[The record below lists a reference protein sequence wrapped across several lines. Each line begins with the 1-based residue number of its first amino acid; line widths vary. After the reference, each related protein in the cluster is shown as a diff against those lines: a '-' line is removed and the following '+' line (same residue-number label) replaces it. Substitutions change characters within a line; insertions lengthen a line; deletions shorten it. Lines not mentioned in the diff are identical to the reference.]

1 MVKDNSLY
9 DKLELT
15 STATEN
21 DIKKAYARLSKK
33 WHPDKNPN
41 NIEEATRKFQEINEA
56 KEILLNPEKRTQY
69 DMGSSNNNDVSNFF
83 NEVMKQHFSFNT
95 NFSFNF
101 NNQNTNVQPEVLENI
116 IANLNVTLEQIYNQ
130 DEISFSYKYKHYCSK
145 CNGYG
150 TDNGSPPCCN
160 KCNGKGMI
168 VQIHQTGFSIQQ
180 IANTCDKCLGS
191 GKYVNSNCNNCVG
204 SGFELK
210 DRQLS
215 VKLDLG
221 LSSGNEIKLTSKGHN
236 YKNDKT
242 DLILIIQEQPHTY
255 FKRQHNNLLID
266 IELQLYEALYGF
278 NKLITYLDGSQLNLF
293 YRGITDYGTTRRAK
307 NYGMHISNSSDK
319 GDLIINFTF
328 KLPNLSLEVINLL
341 HEKNDIQHEDI
352 SKLNISK
359 ITLI

>member
-15 STATEN
+15 PTATEN

-56 KEILLNPEKRTQY
+56 KEILLNPEKRTQH
-69 DMGSSNNNDVSNFF
+69 DMGSNNNQDVSNFF

-101 NNQNTNVQPEVLENI
+101 NNQNNNEQPEVLENI

-160 KCNGKGMI
+160 KCNGK
-168 VQIHQTGFSIQQ
+168 
-180 IANTCDKCLGS
+180 
-191 GKYVNSNCNNCVG
+191 
-204 SGFELK
+204 
-210 DRQLS
+210 
-215 VKLDLG
+215 
-221 LSSGNEIKLTSKGHN
+221 
-236 YKNDKT
+236 
-242 DLILIIQEQPHTY
+242 
-255 FKRQHNNLLID
+255 
-266 IELQLYEALYGF
+266 
-278 NKLITYLDGSQLNLF
+278 
-293 YRGITDYGTTRRAK
+293 
-307 NYGMHISNSSDK
+307 
-319 GDLIINFTF
+319 
-328 KLPNLSLEVINLL
+328 
-341 HEKNDIQHEDI
+341 
-352 SKLNISK
+352 
-359 ITLI
+359 